1 MAELATSIFD
11 LVTIKMILE
20 GYKSEGVENPLL
32 PMNVDIDG
40 DGIAD
45 AYGLDEHGE
54 VCIVSGVNLTDT
66 VYVSNGDDI
75 RAVPGVG

>member
-11 LVTIKMILE
+11 LVTIKGILE
-20 GYKSEGVENPLL
+20 GYKAEGIEKPLL

-45 AYGLDEHGE
+45 AYGLDENGE
-54 VCIVSGVNLTDT
+54 VCIVSGVSLEHT
-66 VYVSNGDDI
+66 VYVSDGDDI
-75 RAVPGVG
+75 RSAPGVG